1 MAIKKGQIRY
11 VKDGDANHNYPTN
24 LTAEMLTTG
33 AMFPNSIR
41 ITELSVSAGL
51 FGMQFYLNDTP
62 AMIGATVGVLKDP
75 VARTTWTLNSD
86 KITAMPIYSL
96 RFDAK
101 SLQRFQQVNQQ
112 LDSQSPYYILIDYSY
127 ETVS

>member
-11 VKDGDANHNYPTN
+11 VKDGDANHNYPVN

-41 ITELSVSAGL
+41 ITKLSVSAGL
-51 FGMQFYLNDTP
+51 FGIEFYLNDTP
-62 AMIGATVGVLKDP
+62 AAVGAKTGKITDP
-75 VARTTWTLNSD
+75 IARTTWTLNSD
-86 KITAMPIYSL
+86 KITSMPIYSL

-101 SLQRFQQVNQQ
+101 SIQRFQQVNQQ